1 MTEIQIKIIIRHYSP
16 STRVVKIW
24 KTDNV
29 KCWRIWSNWYIESAE
44 GNPNCVAILESN
56 LAVSYKVKHT
66 IKTQYSNSTLQYLFI
81 ENENICLH
89 KDLILNIMSN
99 FMHNSTKLD
108 STQMWLMNK
117 QERLLLLLSNIGV
130 YGWAVFFFL
139 IH

>member
-1 MTEIQIKIIIRHYSP
+1 M
-16 STRVVKIW
+16 
-24 KTDNV
+24 
-29 KCWRIWSNWYIESAE
+29 
-44 GNPNCVAILESN
+44 LESN

-66 IKTQYSNSTLQYLFI
+66 IKTQSRNSTLQYLFL

-99 FMHNSTKLD
+99 FMHNSTKLN
-108 STQMWLMNK
+108 SIQMWLMNK
-117 QERLLLLLSNIGV
+117 QECLLLLLSNIGF